1 MAMALRSIPAL
12 GILMVDQANR
22 EACSMP
28 QEPKIEKTL
37 LVKVGLG
44 L

>member
-1 MAMALRSIPAL
+1 MAMAFRSIRTL

-22 EACSMP
+22 DAWSMP
-28 QEPKIEKTL
+28 PEPKIERTP
-37 LVKVGLG
+37 LVKGGLG

>member
-1 MAMALRSIPAL
+1 MAMPFRSIRAL

-28 QEPKIEKTL
+28 PEPKIEKTP
-37 LVKVGLG
+37 LVKGGMGL
-44 L
+44 

>member
-1 MAMALRSIPAL
+1 MAMAFRSIRAL
-12 GILMVDQANR
+12 GIPMVDQANR

-28 QEPKIEKTL
+28 PEPKIERTP
-37 LVKVGLG
+37 LVKGGLA

>member
-1 MAMALRSIPAL
+1 MAMAFRSICAL

-22 EACSMP
+22 EASSMP
-28 QEPKIEKTL
+28 PEPKIERTP
-37 LVKVGLG
+37 LVNGGLG

>member
-1 MAMALRSIPAL
+1 MAMAFRSICAL

-28 QEPKIEKTL
+28 SEPKIERMP
-37 LVKVGLG
+37 LVKGGLG